1 MRFSNLSWAAL
12 FFLAACGGGGDD
24 GDPAPFGATKTPLA
38 INGSNYVAVATESV
52 SAVGYVMDTSEI
64 FTGATVS
71 SDRLLIDFA
80 RAQTL
85 KMPGRFAAA
94 APIPSG
100 AVINE
105 VEACSGGGEL
115 RFALNDVNNNQD
127 LDPGESL
134 TIVAAQCVEFDSTI
148 NGTMAVQLVSM
159 TGDPAGDV
167 YSMNVT
173 ITLTDLSVT
182 MPGGSALGNGSM
194 AMAFSMTAPNT
205 GEMALTFDSLTTSGS
220 FAGATY
226 SRTMWDFKLRDTY
239 TMVNN
244 VSRDSLTVSG
254 VLGSSAFDSKAVTLS
269 TLAPMVRVGSDDYPS
284 SGQILATGAAGS
296 KMRLTAINAA
306 TVLIEADADGNGSY
320 ESSVTRP
327 WSDLM

>member
-1 MRFSNLSWAAL
+1 MRFSKLSLAVL
-12 FFLAACGGGGDD
+12 FFLAACGGGGGD
-24 GDPAPFGATKTPLA
+24 GDTSPSGATKTPLA
-38 INGSNYVAVATESV
+38 ISGSNYVAVATESV
-52 SAVGYVMDTSEI
+52 SAVSYVMDTSDI

-71 SDRLLIDFA
+71 SDRLLLDFA
-80 RAQTL
+80 RAQAL

-94 APIPSG
+94 APMPSG
-100 AVINE
+100 TVINE

-115 RFALNDVNNNQD
+115 RIALNDVNNNQD

-134 TIVAAQCVEFDSTI
+134 TIVAAQCVEFDSKF
-148 NGTMAVQLVSM
+148 NGTMAVQLVGM

-182 MPGGSALGNGSM
+182 MPGGSESGNGSM
-194 AMAFSMTAPNT
+194 AMAISMTAPNT

-220 FAGATY
+220 LAGASY

-239 TMVNN
+239 AIVNN
-244 VSRDSLTVSG
+244 VARDSLTVSG
-254 VLGSSAFDSKAVTLS
+254 VLGSSELDSKAVTLS
-269 TLAPMVRVGSDDYPS
+269 TLAPMVRLGLDEYPS
-284 SGQILATGAAGS
+284 SGQILATGAASS
-296 KMRLTAINAA
+296 KMRLTAMNAA
-306 TVLIEADADGNGSY
+306 TVLIEVDADGNGSF
-320 ESSVTRP
+320 ETSVTRP